1 MGLPMSN
8 PSIPTSSQVPVVIKF
23 IHCIATH
30 TTLRNEP
37 LLPTR
42 TVKRYAQQCS
52 RKTLIKHPAPLHC
65 IVSGT
70 TLHLAQRVVTL
81 ASHLLPLRSSHGA
94 STSQGS
100 NKAPSSS
107 SASTTKLQH
116 STDHPTVRAQV
127 KAPTKAPSS
136 SSASTLTLQHSTDA
150 TSASYPSLAR
160 LQHPPCAR
168 SLGSRSCKHLLIQT
182 LPGPTLRTR
191 SHSAQCDIN
200 TRFQTTLLQQSL
212 QRYACPR
219 CCRHLSQITQSPP
232 AG

>member
-37 LLPTR
+37 LLPTH
-42 TVKRYAQQCS
+42 TVKRYARQCS
-52 RKTLIKHPAPLHC
+52 RKTLIKHPTPLHC

-70 TLHLAQRVVTL
+70 ALHLAERVVTL

-116 STDHPTVRAQV
+116 STD
-127 KAPTKAPSS
+127 
-136 SSASTLTLQHSTDA
+136 A
-150 TSASYPSLAR
+150 TSASYPSQAR

-200 TRFQTTLLQQSL
+200 TRFQTTLLQQNHYNVMHVL
-212 QRYACPR
+212 AAVA
-219 CCRHLSQITQSPP
+219 T
-232 AG
+232 